1 MCVSVMRQWSVAD
14 VLARLGQLEG
24 AAGDKV
30 MVGTPISAPANGAP
44 YVDSG
49 DMWELGAYLRQHRS
63 LAVDYLEAGFNV
75 ADKGEEGAA
84 ASRQQQEPGIMAV
97 LADARSGVGVVGVV
111 CCGTGRC
118 ILDALVSNK
127 TYYETE
133 VLGIPRE
140 FAVHA
145 DFTHHDATDSVP
157 VTHPLQGCLDT
168 ANKQGAD
175 WQALQGFVTYLAL
188 TAAKPVFENLVIKR
202 NGTTTATRP
211 PTTPPSL
218 AHPAPPSLPP
228 SLSQWLMDA
237 CLSVC
242 AMVPSMLLARQ
253 WMMML
258 QVAWWRPVR

>member
-1 MCVSVMRQWSVAD
+1 M
-14 VLARLGQLEG
+14 
-24 AAGDKV
+24 
-30 MVGTPISAPANGAP
+30 
-44 YVDSG
+44 
-49 DMWELGAYLRQHRS
+49 
-63 LAVDYLEAGFNV
+63 
-75 ADKGEEGAA
+75 
-84 ASRQQQEPGIMAV
+84 
-97 LADARSGVGVVGVV
+97 
-111 CCGTGRC
+111 
-118 ILDALVSNK
+118 SNK

-202 NGTTTATRP
+202 NGTTT
-211 PTTPPSL
+211 TTTDTSLPPSL
-218 AHPAPPSLPP
+218 AHPAPPSLRP
-228 SLSQWLMDA
+228 SVDQPVSQSEADG

-242 AMVPSMLLARQ
+242 LSVRWFHPWCWLDNG
-253 WMMML
+253 WV
-258 QVAWWRPVR
+258 QVVWWRPGR